1 MGLSTR
7 PTVIEQELNTLSTV
21 QQGAL
26 GTRVPTLDGREFVYG
41 LAGASTL
48 AIGKLTQSPAAIGTT
63 HGTVAS
69 PLAVQAAAAVGA
81 TQVSLTLGATASAAN
96 QYAGGYVVITDSAG
110 AGQSLLIRNHAAV
123 LSAGVITLNLIDPVT
138 TALTTSS
145 KAVLT
150 LNPYA
155 GLLISATT
163 TVDKYTGVP
172 NVAVTAANYGWFQQK
187 GVAAVL
193 ADASTW
199 TSTVSFGVTGSG
211 ATAGAVMIAAT
222 SNQQEVVGYTV
233 NSIPVSAKYS
243 DINLNIV

>member
-7 PTVIEQELNTLSTV
+7 ATVIEQEVNTLSTT

-41 LAGASTL
+41 LAGASNL

-69 PLAVQAAAAVGA
+69 PLTVQAAAAVGV
-81 TQVSLTLGATASAAN
+81 TQVTVTLGATASAAN
-96 QYAGGYVVITDSAG
+96 QYAGGYLVITDGAG
-110 AGQSLLIRNHAAV
+110 AGQTLLIRNHAAV
-123 LSAGVITLNLIDPVT
+123 LSGGVITLNLLDPVT

-145 KAVLT
+145 KCVLQ
-150 LNPYA
+150 LNAYA
-155 GLLISATT
+155 GMLISATT

-172 NVAVTAANYGWFQQK
+172 NVAVTAANYAWFQHK
-187 GVAAVL
+187 GIAAVL

-199 TSTVSFGVTGSG
+199 TSTTSFGVTGSG

-222 SNQQEVVGYTV
+222 ANQQEVVGYIT
-233 NSIPVSAKYS
+233 NSIPVSTKYS